1 MRGKP
6 APKRKIKPDLKY
18 TSVLVSRFINYV
30 MKRGK
35 KSIAQKIVYGCFDI
49 LQKKADKKEF
59 GAEAKDSLFVFEQA
73 VKNVAP
79 QLEIRG
85 RRVGGA
91 NYQIPYPVRGERK
104 IALAFRWILAAANS
118 RKGKPMAEKLAVELA
133 DAFNNTGSAIKKK
146 NDVHRMAEAN
156 RAFAH
161 FAL

>member
-1 MRGKP
+1 MRGKQ
-6 APKRKIKPDLKY
+6 APKRKIKADAKY
-18 TSVLVSRFINYV
+18 GSVVIAKFINYV
-30 MKRGK
+30 MKRGQ
-35 KSIAQKIVYGCFDI
+35 KSTARKIVYGCFDI
-49 LQKKADKKEF
+49 LQEKVDKKEF
-59 GAEAKDSLFVFEQA
+59 GADIKDVLTVFEQA
-73 VKNVAP
+73 MKNVSP

-104 IALAFRWILAAANS
+104 IALTFRWLLAAADA
-118 RKGKPMAEKLAVELA
+118 RKGKPMAEKLAIELA
-133 DAFNNTGSAIKKK
+133 DAFNNTGSAVKKK

>member
-1 MRGKP
+1 MRGKQ
-6 APKRKIKPDLKY
+6 APKRKIKPDLRYNNVVVAKF
-18 TSVLVSRFINYV
+18 TNYV

-35 KSIAQKIVYGCFDI
+35 KSTAQRIVYGCFDI
-49 LQKKADKKEF
+49 LQKKVDKKEF
-59 GAEAKDSLFVFEQA
+59 GAEIKDALMVFDGA
-73 VKNVAP
+73 LKNVAP

-104 IALAFRWILAAANS
+104 VALTFRWILAAANA
-118 RKGKPMAEKLAVELA
+118 RKGKPMAEKLAIELA
-133 DAFNNTGSAIKKK
+133 DAFNNTGAAVKKK

-161 FAL
+161 FAI